1 MQEFD
6 RFNQD
11 FVETYNED
19 RRLKRI
25 PERNAEKQQEQSL
38 EKFIHPMNIEEFKK
52 EERLTKR
59 LARMGVCSRRM
70 AEKLIEKG
78 MVKVDGVLIEKNMLV
93 SSANLIQVSAKSGV
107 YTPVKENTRIW
118 LFNKPREMVTT
129 HYDPQ

>member
-11 FVETYNED
+11 FVATYNED

-52 EERLTKR
+52 AERLTKR

-70 AEKLIEKG
+70 AEKLIE
-78 MVKVDGVLIEKNMLV
+78 
-93 SSANLIQVSAKSGV
+93 
-107 YTPVKENTRIW
+107 
-118 LFNKPREMVTT
+118 
-129 HYDPQ
+129 

>member
-38 EKFIHPMNIEEFKK
+38 QKFIHPMNIEEFKK